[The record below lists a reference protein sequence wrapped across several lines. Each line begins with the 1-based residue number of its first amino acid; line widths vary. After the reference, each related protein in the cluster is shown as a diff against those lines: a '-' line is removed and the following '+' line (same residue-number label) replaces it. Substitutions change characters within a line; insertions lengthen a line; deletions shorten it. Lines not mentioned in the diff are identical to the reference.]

1 MALEDKKIDPNFL
14 FKAERSIKA
23 YMLYTIG
30 ALAGVSIALSIAI
43 ALLTPLKETKPV
55 LLKFSDADSR
65 FVTISDTDL
74 NVRNDQELL
83 KSIIAGYVKSRELI
97 NRIDDIERYN
107 EVRSQS
113 ARPVW
118 EAFQNLVSG
127 PNSIYTAKGYIRNI
141 QILNVVILSNSVA
154 TIDFQ
159 AEITTP
165 SRSEVSYKKYRSA
178 LEFDFRTDSR
188 SYADAMKNP
197 TGFVVTKYQVTQ
209 IINEKGSK

>member
-1 MALEDKKIDPNFL
+1 
-14 FKAERSIKA
+14 
-23 YMLYTIG
+23 MLYTIG

-118 EAFQNLVSG
+118 EAFQNLVSD

-141 QILNVVILSNSVA
+141 QILNVVVLSNSVA

>member
-1 MALEDKKIDPNFL
+1 M
-14 FKAERSIKA
+14 
-23 YMLYTIG
+23 
-30 ALAGVSIALSIAI
+30 
-43 ALLTPLKETKPV
+43 
-55 LLKFSDADSR
+55 
-65 FVTISDTDL
+65 
-74 NVRNDQELL
+74 
-83 KSIIAGYVKSRELI
+83 
-97 NRIDDIERYN
+97 
-107 EVRSQS
+107 
-113 ARPVW
+113 
-118 EAFQNLVSG
+118 
-127 PNSIYTAKGYIRNI
+127 
-141 QILNVVILSNSVA
+141 ILSNSVA

>member
-65 FVTISDTDL
+65 FVTISDIDL

-118 EAFQNLVSG
+118 EAFQNLVSD

-141 QILNVVILSNSVA
+141 QILNVVVLSNSVA

>member
-118 EAFQNLVSG
+118 EAFQNLVSDT
-127 PNSIYTAKGYIRNI
+127 NSIYTAKGYIRNI

>member
-118 EAFQNLVSG
+118 EAFQNLVSD
-127 PNSIYTAKGYIRNI
+127 PNSIYTAKGYIRDI
-141 QILNVVILSNSVA
+141 QILNVVVLSNSVA